1 MNFRLE
7 KIKALPILVALLLGL
22 VLIPFIYLLFRAG
35 EKSIPEAVDL
45 LLLRRWKFWQLQLPC

>member
-35 EKSIPEAVDL
+35 EKSIP
-45 LLLRRWKFWQLQLPC
+45 